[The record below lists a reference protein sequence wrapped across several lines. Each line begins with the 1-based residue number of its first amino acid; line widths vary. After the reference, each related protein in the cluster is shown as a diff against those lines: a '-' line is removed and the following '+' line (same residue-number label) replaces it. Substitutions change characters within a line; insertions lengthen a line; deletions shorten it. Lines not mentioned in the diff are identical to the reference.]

1 MCPCARCVRER
12 ISTLERVLDRGTAAR
27 AGWSVTAYRSGTPK
41 PRLGC
46 SAPAGQWCALAE
58 SEKRLRDIPDEKRRL
73 AAALRAGTIAE
84 RDRLAAFVLDEATAF
99 AANPFP
105 STTAGAARQ
114 RWGLREIEFEA
125 MQVAAAGLPCL
136 MAALARL
143 PAGEPLRQE
152 ILRTPAH
159 VLYLLHHGESGR
171 IVGAALH
178 GKPREALPPFVR
190 LKASPKA
197 APRRPRRRRV
207 DPQQLDLFESHPA

>member
-1 MCPCARCVRER
+1 M
-12 ISTLERVLDRGTAAR
+12 
-27 AGWSVTAYRSGTPK
+27 
-41 PRLGC
+41 
-46 SAPAGQWCALAE
+46 
-58 SEKRLRDIPDEKRRL
+58 RDIPEEKRRL

-152 ILRTPAH
+152 ILRTPAY
-159 VLYLLHHGESGR
+159 VLYLLHHGESGQ
-171 IVGAALH
+171 IVGAVLH
-178 GKPREALPPFVR
+178 GKPRGALPSFVR
-190 LKASPKA
+190 PKA
-197 APRRPRRRRV
+197 TPPRATPRRPRKRRV
-207 DPQQLDLFESHPA
+207 SAEQLDLFEISS

>member
-1 MCPCARCVRER
+1 M
-12 ISTLERVLDRGTAAR
+12 
-27 AGWSVTAYRSGTPK
+27 
-41 PRLGC
+41 
-46 SAPAGQWCALAE
+46 
-58 SEKRLRDIPDEKRRL
+58 RDIPEETRRL
-73 AAALRAGTIAE
+73 ADALRAGIIAE

-143 PAGEPLRQE
+143 PSGEPLRQE

-159 VLYLLHHGESGR
+159 VIYLLRDGESGH
-171 IVGAALH
+171 ILGAVLH
-178 GKPREALPPFVR
+178 GKPREALPPFVKPGSSPR
-190 LKASPKA
+190 QSKRRQRASA
-197 APRRPRRRRV
+197 
-207 DPQQLDLFESHPA
+207 QQLDLFETCS